1 MTEIVNVA
9 ASGNLG
15 REIEV
20 FSVGEDV
27 NAIVSYPQKDY
38 TNDVVYLRR
47 DEGSPMV
54 TLFRSGSYHITD
66 GNSPDETERMKD
78 LMMGVL
84 EDLGPE
90 TSAEKST

>member
-1 MTEIVNVA
+1 
-9 ASGNLG
+9 
-15 REIEV
+15 
-20 FSVGEDV
+20 
-27 NAIVSYPQKDY
+27 
-38 TNDVVYLRR
+38 
-47 DEGSPMV
+47 MV